1 MVDPILVGED
11 SDMEDQVSAAGDS
24 VLVEEVS
31 EEVILVGSVDVH
43 SVDVDSVDVD
53 LVDEDLVELV
63 EEDLVDLV
71 DEVDVDKI
79 NLYM

>member
-1 MVDPILVGED
+1 MVDPVLVGED

-31 EEVILVGSVDVH
+31 EEVVLVG
-43 SVDVDSVDVD
+43 SVDVD
-53 LVDEDLVELV
+53 LVDGDLVELV

-79 NLYM
+79 NLYV